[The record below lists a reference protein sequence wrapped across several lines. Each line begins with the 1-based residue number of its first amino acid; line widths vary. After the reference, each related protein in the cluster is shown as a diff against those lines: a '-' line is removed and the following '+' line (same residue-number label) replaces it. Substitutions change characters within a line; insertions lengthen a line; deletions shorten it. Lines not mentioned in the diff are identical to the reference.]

1 VVDIVDQ
8 AMPAM
13 IDALGVATGGI
24 SEGALEVFNAAKV
37 AWHIDYLYS
46 YYKKKDYTNI
56 GWEMGAIAYD
66 ITKAIEGESS
76 VTIEGETFDFIDTNV
91 VKRSQ

>member
-1 VVDIVDQ
+1 
-8 AMPAM
+8 M

-76 VTIEGETFDFIDTNV
+76 VTIDGETFNLIETNV